1 MRALAIDDYEFD
13 RIRPMA
19 LETISVRL
27 EPAEIERLDAIA
39 KVLAER
45 AAGASISRSNALR
58 VVVQAGL
65 EALET
70 QFKAKSRR

>member
-1 MRALAIDDYEFD
+1 LAIDHAEID
-13 RIRPMA
+13 RIHPMA

-27 EPAEIERLDAIA
+27 EQAEIERLDAIA

-65 EALET
+65 DALEA
-70 QFKAKSRR
+70 QFKAKGRR